1 MFKNLESGIIC
12 INGEFKINVYA
23 FEANIAD
30 KIAPKIDFSSNS
42 M

>member
-1 MFKNLESGIIC
+1 MFKNVGSGIIC

-30 KIAPKIDFSSNS
+30 KITPKINFSSNS